1 MKLKS
6 HPVMPMSHHA
16 QGKWT
21 EIGPDHPYG
30 LPYEP
35 GQASVILTLAFIL
48 LVGVIKVVNSRG
60 NLESL

>member
-1 MKLKS
+1 
-6 HPVMPMSHHA
+6 MPMSNHA
-16 QGKWT
+16 QMKWNTSQGKWT
-21 EIGPDHPYG
+21 EIGPDNPYG

-35 GQASVILTLAFIL
+35 GQASVILTWAFIL

>member
-1 MKLKS
+1 
-6 HPVMPMSHHA
+6 MPMSNHA
-16 QGKWT
+16 QMKWDASQGRWT

-35 GQASVILTLAFIL
+35 GQASVILTLALIL
-48 LVGVIKVVNSRG
+48 LVGMIKVVNSRG